1 MARNSDQDHHRDHLD
16 EPRHGATPRRH
27 TDRFG
32 RLSDGFV
39 HGFGSARFLVAQTLF
54 VIVWVGFN
62 VAGAALRWDAYP
74 FVFLNLVFSTQAA
87 YAGPLILLTQNRQD
101 VQDKAVL
108 ERDRTT
114 AAYAMAETE
123 FLAREMADLRN
134 ILDRKLDRQDMTDP
148 VATLAHAIEGFT
160 GRSLGLED
168 DED

>member
-1 MARNSDQDHHRDHLD
+1 MSSLTHNLDQ
-16 EPRHGATPRRH
+16 PKHGTTPRRH

-39 HGFGSARFLVAQTLF
+39 HGFGSARFLVGQTLF
-54 VIVWVGFN
+54 VIVWVALN

-101 VQDKAVL
+101 VQDRAVL
-108 ERDRTT
+108 ERDRAT

-134 ILDRKLDRQDMTDP
+134 ILDRKLDRHDMADP
-148 VATLAHAIEGFT
+148 LVTLALAIEGYT
-160 GRSLGLED
+160 GRSLGLDD